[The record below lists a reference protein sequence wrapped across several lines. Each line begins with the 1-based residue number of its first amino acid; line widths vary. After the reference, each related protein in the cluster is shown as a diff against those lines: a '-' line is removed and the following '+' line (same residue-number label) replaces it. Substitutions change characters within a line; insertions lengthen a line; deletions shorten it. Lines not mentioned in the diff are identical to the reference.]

1 MEENMDANTM
11 TGRVKYGVI
20 GAMTEEVEM
29 LKKDMAITKTEELYG
44 LTFYEGM
51 LVGRN
56 AVLVYS
62 GIGKVNAAV
71 TTSLLIDRFGCNS
84 VIFNGVAGSL
94 HNDIGIMDVVISE
107 AVVQAD
113 FDLQA
118 LGYELGRLA
127 EFDTRDISAD
137 KALVACAKKAAEKV
151 ISAQN
156 VYTGLIA
163 TSDRFVSDEE
173 LKASLSETFGA
184 LCTEMEG
191 AAIGQTAARAG
202 VPFVIIRTISDNA
215 SEKSAGQFDDFMG
228 MAARHSEEIIL
239 NMLSDLQ

>member
-1 MEENMDANTM
+1 MNADMKSD
-11 TGRVKYGVI
+11 RVKYGVI

-29 LKKDMAITKTEELYG
+29 LKNDMAITGTVSLYG

-51 LVGRN
+51 LADRN
-56 AVLVYS
+56 VVVVYS

-71 TTSLLIDRFGCNS
+71 TTSLLIDRFMCTA
-84 VIFNGVAGSL
+84 VIFTGVAGSL
-94 HNDIGIMDVVISE
+94 NSDIGIMDVVISE

-118 LGYELGRLA
+118 LGYEPGRLA
-127 EFDTRDISAD
+127 EFDTRDIPAD
-137 KALVACAKKAAEKV
+137 KTLVASAKKAAGNV
-151 ISAQN
+151 ISAEN

-173 LKASLSETFGA
+173 LKASLSSDFGA

-215 SEKSAGQFDDFMG
+215 SDKSAGQFDDFMG
-228 MAARHSEEIIL
+228 MAAKHSEEIII
-239 NMLSDLQ
+239 NMLGDL